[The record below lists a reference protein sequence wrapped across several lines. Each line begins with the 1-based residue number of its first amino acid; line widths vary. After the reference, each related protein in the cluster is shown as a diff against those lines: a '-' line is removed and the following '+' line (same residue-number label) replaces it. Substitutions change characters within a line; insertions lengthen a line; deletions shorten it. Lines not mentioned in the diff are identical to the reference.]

1 MRLIII
7 LFLLIQSTPI
17 YAAESL
23 LVRLAEAK
31 TNSEQVSE
39 QLLAMPVAS
48 RSTEDWLVLTET
60 QMRLLNKDSAMDA
73 VNRAIESAQSAYLKA
88 YGYLLKAQVYGILY
102 RDTTIAITQLES
114 AEQLLQHTDDNDSM
128 TLYSDVLQSFAQAY
142 NQLGNIPLAIPYAQR
157 SLELALKQL
166 QPDAELKAHITLG
179 RLMLQNNAYSQAY
192 QHLNEALELATRL
205 QDNDALAS
213 IHLRLGMAFRKIKYN
228 TQALDHLQQA
238 SALYKQLKRTAN
250 YTYSLIYIADTY
262 LEDAA
267 TADQAMSYLNE
278 ALVHAREMDDVL
290 RIGVVTLSL
299 GRLAALQNN
308 ADLALTHFNHALQ
321 LFSQQQIASYSHETL
336 LALIELLIKQQQ
348 YQQANH
354 YLQELA
360 PQMPQAASYL
370 KYIFHD
376 VAAKLAA
383 HDGEWANAYNH
394 SVQASA
400 LRFDQLSEQSKL
412 QLDLINQGLYQV
424 AAGKALQ
431 AELTQMQLLNAE
443 KKQSIKLYFIAI
455 VLLILILAV
464 VFILLWRRKAFAKKT
479 LILSTPNWTNFC
491 QRIQLHS
498 VKGDVSIL
506 AYALTNSTQL
516 KRQHGEQQLQHLW
529 QNFLHQLPSNTLL
542 ASCIYDDVFWLATS
556 GDEAAVNTLQT
567 NLLQQLKPI
576 LKEFCAEQSVLSLHL
591 PLAQLLEKPWRTLEI
606 TALREALWLSWAL
619 CASKHN
625 DTSDCVMSISSTQPR
640 ACEWRGNMVRQD
652 LLNAI
657 RLGSMVLR
665 YNHTVL
671 PATSADN
678 LS

>member
-1 MRLIII
+1 MRLII
-7 LFLLIQSTPI
+7 LSFLLILLPAT
-17 YAAESL
+17 YAAEPL

-128 TLYSDVLQSFAQAY
+128 ALYSDVLQSFAQAY

-205 QDNDALAS
+205 QDTDALAS
-213 IHLRLGMAFRKIKYN
+213 IHLRLGMAYRKIQYH

-262 LEDAA
+262 LEDIT

-278 ALVHAREMDDVL
+278 ALEHARKMDDVL

-321 LFSQQQIASYSHETL
+321 LFSQQQISSYSHETL
-336 LALIELLIKQQQ
+336 LALIELLLKQQQ

-354 YLQELA
+354 HLQELA

-370 KYIFHD
+370 RYRFHD
-376 VAAKLAA
+376 VSAKMAA
-383 HDGEWANAYNH
+383 HDRQWANAYNH
-394 SVQASA
+394 SIQASA
-400 LRFDQLSEQSKL
+400 LRFEQLSEQSKL

-424 AAGKALQ
+424 TASKTLQ
-431 AELTQMQLLNAE
+431 AEL
-443 KKQSIKLYFIAI
+443 KQTKQINIEQKQRIKLYIVAIA
-455 VLLILILAV
+455 LLVLILAV
-464 VFILLWRRKAFAKKT
+464 VFIWVWRRKVLAKKT
-479 LILSTPNWTNFC
+479 LTLSTPNWTNFC

-498 VKGDVSIL
+498 VTSDVSIL
-506 AYALTNSTQL
+506 AYALTNSPEL

-529 QNFLHQLPSNTLL
+529 QNFLHQQPSNTLL
-542 ASCIYDDVFWLATS
+542 ASCIYDDVLWLAAS
-556 GDEAAVNTLQT
+556 GDEASVSTLQT
-567 NLLQQLKPI
+567 SLLQQLKPR
-576 LKEFCAEQSVLSLHL
+576 LKEISAEQSLLSLHL

-606 TALREALWLSWAL
+606 TALREALWSSWAL
-619 CASKHN
+619 CTNNHN
-625 DTSDCVMSISSTQPR
+625 DASEYVMSISSTQPR

-665 YNHTVL
+665 YNNRVL

-678 LS
+678 LN